1 MYICRDVC
9 MHVCMCGR
17 ACPLV
22 SEHFL
27 GVVVDEMS
35 PFVCNIPGYYYF
47 NVFSKVSIYC
57 VCISRCMVIFY
68 RYPCID
74 KISPCKIQY
83 FPPTLLQRS
92 HFDMIY

>member
-1 MYICRDVC
+1 

-17 ACPLV
+17 ACPL
-22 SEHFL
+22 L
-27 GVVVDEMS
+27 GFSDLDVCQRTFSRVVVDEMS

-47 NVFSKVSIYC
+47 NVFSKVSVYC
-57 VCISRCMVIFY
+57 VCINRCMVIFY

-83 FPPTLLQRS
+83 FPQRYYS
-92 HFDMIY
+92 GAILT